1 MSDQQEQQPG
11 GILRDVQSVKRNGAA
26 SLTELRE
33 FIGALKGRK
42 PQEVMGEM
50 ASNGLVQGIIMSSI
64 GFVVVLLVFTA
75 FPFFLAEDEP
85 KVQPEATPTASPV
98 QPVEQSPAVQNA
110 NEEKLLEGG
119 PTGDAVLDN
128 LGIGETKDANPDAN
142 PLGDKFDDLLEGVK

>member
-64 GFVVVLLVFTA
+64 GFVMVLLVFTA

-85 KVQPEATPTASPV
+85 KVQPETTPTASPV

-110 NEEKLLEGG
+110 NEEKPLEGG

-128 LGIGETKDANPDAN
+128 LGIGETKDANPDVN